1 MTEKRY
7 HVVFSGEIAEGQS
20 DASVRQRMAAL
31 FKTSP
36 AGIDALFAKKV
47 SVIKKNVDA
56 ETAQKYAEALKKAGA
71 VCRIVPAEPVSAPSP
86 APAAAPPI
94 PTPRPAQPAEEKPRL
109 EGPRV
114 ITIPMMNKGEPDFA
128 PQEIREI
135 SGTPTGL
142 IFAETGMSEIPFS
155 HVYAISVYNQNDGG
169 KDATKLLMFIHS
181 VKRPFA
187 CDAPNIRYADFSTS
201 TVANPTAAFRGFLYF
216 LCRKNPSLFLEESTF
231 DFLSGSQP
239 QKLNDVNALKLSTG
253 LGKLIDSGQIASQT

>member
-7 HVVFSGEIAEGQS
+7 HVVFSGEITEGQS

-36 AGIDALFAKKV
+36 AGIDALFAKKM

-56 ETAQKYAEALKKAGA
+56 ETAQNYVMALKKAGA

-86 APAAAPPI
+86 APAAAPPK
-94 PTPRPAQPAEEKPRL
+94 PPPRQ

-114 ITIPMMNKGEPDFA
+114 ITIPMMNKGEPEFA
-128 PQEIREI
+128 PQEIRGI

-142 IFAETGMSEIPFS
+142 VFAKTGMPEIPFN
-155 HVYAISVYNQNDGG
+155 HVYAISVYNHDDG
-169 KDATKLLMFIHS
+169 KETTTLLMFIHS

-187 CDAPNIRYADFSTS
+187 CDAPNIRYADFAIN

-231 DFLSGSQP
+231 DFLSGSPP
-239 QKLNDVNALKLSTG
+239 QKLNDVNSLKLSTG
-253 LGKLIDSGQIASQT
+253 IGKLIDSGQIASQT